1 VRALTPEERSD
12 LAGRPP
18 TSKHEL
24 VLEGVSVRYG
34 ESIAVADASV
44 TFAGGA
50 VTAVTGPNGA
60 GKSSLLLAA
69 YGSVAATGRV
79 VLDGEDVGGLSAAR
93 RAARGLAL
101 VPQGRQVFPRLT
113 VRENLQVMADTL
125 GLPGAEVE
133 AGLDR
138 FPVLR
143 ERARA
148 LAGVLSGGEQQMLAV
163 SRALMGSPKALL
175 LDEMST
181 GLAPLVVAE
190 LMDTARRLADEGTAV
205 VVVEPSLGA
214 IRDRLDRGYVLLRG
228 TVSGP
233 VDGGRGL
240 DAAYQRAMG
249 VTAGAGPADAAREAV
264 SQRGRR

>member
-1 VRALTPEERSD
+1 MRALP
-12 LAGRPP
+12 
-18 TSKHEL
+18 HEL
-24 VLEGVSVRYG
+24 ILSGVSVRYG
-34 ESIAVADASV
+34 ESVAVADASL
-44 TFAGGA
+44 TFTGGA
-50 VTAVTGPNGA
+50 VTGVVGPNGA

-79 VLDGEDVGGLSAAR
+79 TLDGEDIGGLSAAR

-101 VPQGRQVFPRLT
+101 VPQGRQIFPRLT

-125 GLPGAEVE
+125 GLPGGQVE
-133 AGLDR
+133 TALDR

-190 LMDTARRLADEGTAV
+190 LMDTARRLAEEGTVV
-205 VVVEPSLGA
+205 VVVEPSIGA

-228 TVSGP
+228 RASDP
-233 VDGGRGL
+233 VEGGREL

-249 VTAGAGPADAAREAV
+249 VTAGSAEPHAV
-264 SQRGRR
+264 SPPGGR

>member
-1 VRALTPEERSD
+1 MQ
-12 LAGRPP
+12 
-18 TSKHEL
+18 
-24 VLEGVSVRYG
+24 GVSVRYG
-34 ESIAVADASV
+34 ESVAVADASL
-44 TFAGGA
+44 TFTGGA
-50 VTAVTGPNGA
+50 VTGLVGPNGA

-79 VLDGEDVGGLSAAR
+79 TLDGEDISGLSAAR
-93 RAARGLAL
+93 RAGRGLAI
-101 VPQGRQVFPRLT
+101 VPQGRQIFPRLT

-125 GLPGAEVE
+125 GLKGAEVE
-133 AGLDR
+133 TALDR

-181 GLAPLVVAE
+181 GLAPLIVAE
-190 LMDTARRLADEGTAV
+190 LMDTARRLAEEGTVV
-205 VVVEPSLGA
+205 VVVEPSIGA

-228 TVSGP
+228 QVTGP
-233 VDGGRGL
+233 VEGGREL

-249 VTAGAGPADAAREAV
+249 VTAGQAEAV
-264 SQRGRR
+264 LHADSRAASHADSRAASPPGGR

>member
-1 VRALTPEERSD
+1 MSGL
-12 LAGRPP
+12 
-18 TSKHEL
+18 
-24 VLEGVSVRYG
+24 SVRYG
-34 ESIAVADASV
+34 ESVAVADASL
-44 TFAGGA
+44 TFTGGEINA
-50 VTAVTGPNGA
+50 VVGPNGA

-79 VLDGEDVGGLSAAR
+79 TLDGEEIGGLSAAR

-101 VPQGRQVFPRLT
+101 VPQGRQIFPRLT
-113 VRENLQVMADTL
+113 VRENLQVMVDTL
-125 GLPGAEVE
+125 GLSRGEVE
-133 AGLDR
+133 SALDR

-181 GLAPLVVAE
+181 GLAPLIVAE
-190 LMDTARRLADEGTAV
+190 LMDTARRLADEGTVV
-205 VVVEPSLGA
+205 VVVEPSIGA
-214 IRDRLDRGYVLLRG
+214 VRDRLDRGYVLLRG
-228 TVSGP
+228 QASDP
-233 VDGGRGL
+233 VAGGREL

-249 VTAGAGPADAAREAV
+249 VTVAGRPEEAV
-264 SQRGRR
+264 RQAVPPQNQLR